1 MSLSSLNGILI
12 NRKFLEYYKIDLH
25 LSVSKIDKIEELLEK
40 YNIHINRMK
49 GLQIKHHT
57 HILYMDKKIQELQK
71 ECYQNNKT
79 IKKLIEK
86 NSKLENSN
94 LQLMQFYTTLQEQ
107 CNRYLMTHEEIL
119 YKLEELTKKMNTLET
134 KYQELEKYR
143 IDYVF
148 AMEEL
153 KNKIF
158 NESESNF

>member
-1 MSLSSLNGILI
+1 M
-12 NRKFLEYYKIDLH
+12 
-25 LSVSKIDKIEELLEK
+25 EE
-40 YNIHINRMK
+40 
-49 GLQIKHHT
+49 LQIKHHT
-57 HILYMDKKIQELQK
+57 HIKHTDNLIEELQK
-71 ECYQNNKT
+71 ECYKNNKT

-94 LQLMQFYTTLQEQ
+94 LQLMQFYTTLQEHS
-107 CNRYLMTHEEIL
+107 NIHSMAHEEIL

-158 NESESNF
+158 NESNF